1 MTCLQAINFV
11 TAAETAIVTQRATY
25 LASLVTNNIFPTGT
39 TGENIGLSAYCDC
52 NGFSR
57 GDVYH
62 FCGVDSVGMCPP
74 CGCCQ
79 EVQVPVVV

>member
-11 TAAETAIVTQRATY
+11 KAAETAVVTQRATY
-25 LASLVTNNIFPTGT
+25 LASLVTNGTFPTGT
-39 TGENIGLSAYCDC
+39 TGENIGLSAYCGC
-52 NGFSR
+52 NQFSR
-57 GDVYH
+57 GDVYR